1 MVKFRCKKA
10 KEEEKLRFYKE
21 MRETQ
26 RFPRSF
32 AAQLRKMQMPNNLSS
47 LDHLAALHMEKSK
60 TEVSKSSSLLKN
72 NMDCLNQLSLF
83 ARIKFSNFCNVLIN
97 KTREATRS
105 SLRNSLMDK
114 MPDPNKLVMNLS
126 SRKLT
131 RLQREALAYGTKFC
145 IPNKVNDLE
154 TKAEFESLYS
164 QLYNLP
170 FTNKEAH
177 RWFKVKLV
185 DICHQYKTSTDDKP
199 GPLSKAHLS
208 ALKSLFKDRNRMV
221 LNPDKGSGVVVM
233 DRTDYVKKVKSILD
247 LDQFQIDGGKDV
259 TEKLEQT
266 VSNTLNALKTKGIMT
281 EMECEKLRPVGTQ
294 IARLYALPK
303 IHKNGIPVRPILSMV
318 NTPTH
323 QLGKWLANLLKPVRD
338 RFNKH
343 CLKDTFEFVD
353 KVRNLNVKNAW
364 MCSLDVSSLFTQ
376 VPLKETIDFVCNH
389 ISENH
394 KDFEL
399 PVADLQEL
407 LYLCCSNIQ
416 FMFDGRLYRQTN
428 GLSMGSALAPVLADL
443 FMMMLEQK
451 HATLLSGLQAYF
463 RYVDDT
469 FVVCESMHACN
480 NLLEQL
486 NTWHPNIKFTIE
498 HELEGSLSFLD
509 VLMTRTTD
517 GTLMRRVFHK
527 KTWTGQYLHFNS
539 YCPLRRKIVLVKT
552 LYTRTERICSP
563 EVLDSELDKVRKVL
577 NKNGYP
583 DYFIERH
590 KPTHTVSRTDHIT
603 VNKKKVF
610 INLQYKGEEIMKR
623 IKNRLRSA
631 LAFVFYSAELVLVER
646 TRTLPVPSAKDKL
659 GMKSASMLIYQW
671 TCVCNQEYLGRT
683 IRRLGTRMVEHVP
696 VWCQKGKQG
705 NAVSSITKH
714 ILDTQHRDNP
724 LERFKILIKARRPM
738 LLPFLEAIA
747 IKQLKPSLCAQKEF
761 VKTLALPW
769 GF

>member
-1 MVKFRCKKA
+1 MEIICVKLIVHLGSKSIEKMPRNISRNIVLALRGLFSFINEKQCFTYLKRNYSAPLCKKLDIIVKFRCKKA
-10 KEEEKLRFYKE
+10 KEEETLNFFKQC
-21 MRETQ
+21 RETQ
-26 RFPRSF
+26 RFPMRF
-32 AAQLRKMQMPNNLSS
+32 ATQLRKMHMPNNLSS
-47 LDHLAALHMEKSK
+47 FDHLAAIHIEKSK
-60 TEVSKSSSLLKN
+60 TEVSRINCLLKKY
-72 NMDCLNQLSLF
+72 MVCMKEFSLF
-83 ARIKFSNFCNVLIN
+83 AKIKFIKFSHVVVN
-97 KTREATRS
+97 KTKEATRS
-105 SLRNSLMDK
+105 SLMNSLVDK
-114 MPDPNKLVMNLS
+114 TPDPNRLVMNLS

-145 IPNKVNDLE
+145 IPDKGNDLE

-164 QLYNLP
+164 QLHNLP
-170 FTNKEAH
+170 FTNQEAH

-185 DICHQYKTSTDDKP
+185 DIYHQHKTSTGDKP
-199 GPLSKAHLS
+199 GPLSKAHRL
-208 ALKSLFKDRNRMV
+208 ALKSLFKDRNRLV

-233 DRTDYVKKVKSILD
+233 DRTDYTKKVKSILD
-247 LDQFQIDGGKDV
+247 LDQFQVDGGKDA

-266 VSNTLNALKTKGIMT
+266 VNNTLNTLKTKGIMT
-281 EMECEKLRPVGTQ
+281 ETERDKLRPVGTQ

-323 QLGKWLANLLKPVRD
+323 QLGKWLANMLKPVRD
-338 RFNKH
+338 KFNKH

-416 FMFDGRLYRQTN
+416 FMFDGRMYRQTN

-469 FVVCESMHACN
+469 FVVCESMHASN

-498 HELEGSLSFLD
+498 HELEGSLPFLD

-577 NKNGYP
+577 NENGYP

-590 KPTHTVSRTDHIT
+590 KPTHTVRRTELIT

-631 LAFVFYSAELVLVER
+631 LAFVFYSAERVLVKG
-646 TRTLPVPSAKDKL
+646 TRILPMPSAKDKNL
-659 GMKSASMLIYQW
+659 
-671 TCVCNQEYLGRT
+671 V
-683 IRRLGTRMVEHVP
+683 
-696 VWCQKGKQG
+696 
-705 NAVSSITKH
+705 
-714 ILDTQHRDNP
+714 
-724 LERFKILIKARRPM
+724 
-738 LLPFLEAIA
+738 
-747 IKQLKPSLCAQKEF
+747 
-761 VKTLALPW
+761 
-769 GF
+769 